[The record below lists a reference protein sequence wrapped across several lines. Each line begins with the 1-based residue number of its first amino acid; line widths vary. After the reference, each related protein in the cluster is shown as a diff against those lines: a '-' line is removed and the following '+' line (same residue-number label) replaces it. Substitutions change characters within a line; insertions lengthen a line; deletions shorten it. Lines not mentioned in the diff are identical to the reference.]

1 MPDEPLVSIPNHH
14 PPSCGVPPLVPVA
27 EEQRYLGYFENAYG
41 EQALFVYDHPTQ
53 QGMLYLGDAGW
64 EQPHPV
70 SDGVV
75 QDVRLTPHEQWWL
88 RACWE
93 AATASRRRPS
103 AP

>member
-1 MPDEPLVSIPNHH
+1 MPDEPLVCVTNHH
-14 PPSCGVPPLVPVA
+14 PPTCGSPPQIDASTGQHYV
-27 EEQRYLGYFENAYG
+27 GYFENAYG
-41 EQALFVYDHPTQ
+41 EQAVFVYDHPTQ
-53 QGMLYLGDAGW
+53 QGTLYLGDAGW

-75 QDVRLTPHEQWWL
+75 QDVRLTPHEQRWL